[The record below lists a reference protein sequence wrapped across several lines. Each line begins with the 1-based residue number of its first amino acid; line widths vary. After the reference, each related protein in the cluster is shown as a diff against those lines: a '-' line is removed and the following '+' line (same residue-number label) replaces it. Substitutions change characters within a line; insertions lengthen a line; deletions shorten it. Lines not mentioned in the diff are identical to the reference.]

1 MERPGDI
8 LVIDDE
14 QAIVE
19 FVVELLQDEGYQ
31 VRSARNGAVALDTIA
46 EQVPAMILVDMHMP
60 QMSGEVFVS
69 RLQQQ
74 GLTDIPVVLM
84 TADALGAQKFVAGYP
99 VDYIAKPF
107 DLEHLLDCVTRYVG
121 PPKPPMSPNGS
132 AQSHIA

>member
-1 MERPGDI
+1 MERSGDI

-14 QAIVE
+14 QAIVD
-19 FVVELLQDEGYQ
+19 FVVELLQDEGYH

-60 QMSGEVFVS
+60 QMSGETFVS
-69 RLQQQ
+69 RLQEQ
-74 GLTDIPVVLM
+74 GLANIPVVLM

-107 DLEHLLDCVTRYVG
+107 DLEHLLSCVTRYVG
-121 PPKPPMSPNGS
+121 PPDQATPPNNST
-132 AQSHIA
+132 QSHLV